1 MRSTRARE
9 VQMATNFGVG
19 QLYKRKDFLETE
31 DEAKIHP
38 NRTYYFRK
46 SVDLDELVRQCDRTL
61 LNDATNAKAL
71 FVRASSSMK
80 LKRYERAIEDYTRL
94 IALNPRDTVSIYK
107 RGAAYE
113 RLNRMNESIRDY
125 SDVLRLDPGH
135 VNAAYAR
142 EWFVRRFERR
152 RQLRRRVQWADARS
166 SRADFRREKFE
177 YLEININEFGE
188 KRIRR
193 KFEDQA
199 DFHEGCTEDQV

>member
-125 SDVLRLDPGH
+125 SDVLRPVVG
-135 VNAAYAR
+135 AR
-142 EWFVRRFERR
+142 RYVASCER
-152 RQLRRRVQWADARS
+152 VADSGPARS
-166 SRADFRREKFE
+166 VVSLRFVNTNALLGASADDRISWTCDGLKTGWTRRAGGCLTTHVSPRGGD
-177 YLEININEFGE
+177 GE
-188 KRIRR
+188 R
-193 KFEDQA
+193 
-199 DFHEGCTEDQV
+199 